1 MKAEIYRYQ
10 FSKGVPM
17 VDVEESLHLAIL
29 AAECL
34 HGEARVRLDAGYS
47 ISAEKRALVVDAGTQ
62 VGHDICRVFT
72 GFAIKEF
79 GEDAFKV
86 ERVAR
91 KPEREHAGKEDSREG

>member
-1 MKAEIYRYQ
+1 MSAEIYRYQ
-10 FSKGVPM
+10 FAAGVAPR
-17 VDVEESLHLAIL
+17 DIEETLHLAVL

-34 HGEARVRLDAGYS
+34 HGESRVRLDAGYS
-47 ISAEKRALVVDAGTQ
+47 ISQEKRVLVIDAGTQ

-86 ERVAR
+86 ERLAR
-91 KPEREHAGKEDSREG
+91 RPERESAGKEGSREG

>member
-1 MKAEIYRYQ
+1 VKAEIYRYQ
-10 FSKGVPM
+10 FNKGVPM
-17 VDVEESLHLAIL
+17 VEVEESLHLAIL

-34 HGEARVRLDAGYS
+34 HGEAHVRLDAGYS

-79 GEDAFKV
+79 GEDAFQV
-86 ERVAR
+86 ERILR
-91 KPEREHAGKEDSREG
+91 NRENAAAGKEDCLEG

>member
-17 VDVEESLHLAIL
+17 ADIEESLHLAIL

-47 ISAEKRALVVDAGTQ
+47 ISEEKRALVVDAGTQ

-86 ERVAR
+86 ERIAR
-91 KPEREHAGKEDSREG
+91 RPERESAGKEGSRED